1 MSQPTNT
8 VKVILEVIHEQ
19 QNNLACVLMTGR
31 GKVWSKSVELFLLSC
46 TISTFTILQIL
57 PSGGRSNVYHSLN
70 RSAFFSAISSNS
82 SSSRISFSVYMKGEQ
97 RPVKTLLVEQT
108 ASPTLYKEIQRQER
122 VSFFYYRGQAHIQST
137 EQIINQ
143 KSNFA
148 IFLSI

>member
-82 SSSRISFSVYMKGEQ
+82 SSSRISFSLYERRTTSHQNASRGTNCVTHPIPGDTTAGKGIFFLLQ
-97 RPVKTLLVEQT
+97 RSSAYIE
-108 ASPTLYKEIQRQER
+108 
-122 VSFFYYRGQAHIQST
+122 YRID
-137 EQIINQ
+137 NQ
-143 KSNFA
+143 PEV
-148 IFLSI
+148 